1 MAKFTIEPTSGGRV
15 VWNPTNEDFDMQ
27 YAGISFTIKAGEK
40 RELEGNCAGAILNSH
55 GARGLTVLK
64 YGDEAN
70 EDRIASAARD
80 RNREFKMRQV
90 VLYNQQNENRK
101 HMNLGYLPPMAK
113 LKEYALEL
121 GIKLL
126 EPYNVREEERAGISE
141 AKRENEAL
149 KEEMAELKAMMK
161 QLMSAKTAAPEPEG
175 GPHICETCGKGFKTP
190 LALSGH
196 KRSHEKG

>member
-70 EDRIASAARD
+70 EDGIAAAARA

-149 KEEMAELKAMMK
+149 TARLARKDEVIGEIMAEHVALK
-161 QLMSAKTAAPEPEG
+161 
-175 GPHICETCGKGFKTP
+175 KG
-190 LALSGH
+190 LGAI
-196 KRSHEKG
+196 